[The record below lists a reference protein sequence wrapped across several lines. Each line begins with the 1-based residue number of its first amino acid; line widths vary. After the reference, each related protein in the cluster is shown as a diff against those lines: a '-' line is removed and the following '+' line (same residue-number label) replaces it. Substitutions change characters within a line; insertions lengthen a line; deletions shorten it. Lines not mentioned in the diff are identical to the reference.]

1 LDNISNPRLDV
12 RCGRC
17 QQDPPPFDRTVALFP
32 YESPIVQL
40 IKGLKFQRRL
50 SVAKLLGE
58 LFVERLKALCLPRP
72 DLILPM
78 PLHPTRLRERGFNQA
93 LEIARPIGRALRL
106 PIDLAGA
113 ERIKQTAAQST
124 LSNEARKRNVAHAF
138 ELKKHYRGATIAV
151 LDDVMTTQYTMIAL
165 CQLLKQAQAKQV
177 IVWCAARAMHQV
189 A

>member
-1 LDNISNPRLDV
+1 
-12 RCGRC
+12 
-17 QQDPPPFDRTVALFP
+17 
-32 YESPIVQL
+32 VQL

-58 LFVERLKALCLPRP
+58 LFVERLEALRLPRP

-106 PIDLAGA
+106 PIDLTGVA
-113 ERIKQTAAQST
+113 RIKQTAAQST
-124 LSNEARKRNVAHAF
+124 LSGEARKRNVAHAF
-138 ELKKHYRGATIAV
+138 ELKQHYRGVTIAV
-151 LDDVMTTQYTMIAL
+151 LDDVMTTQYTMTAL